1 MVESSENMSNVKSV
15 QVNAAVCG
23 FHYHRSSWAPEPE
36 LLLNFLHEVGN
47 TFDVFVI
54 KVCGRENKKIMD
66 HLPMEISRVTKFL
79 LDRRA
84 NVTAKLTSTNYS
96 RFGAR
101 WSRDLLYHNVFD
113 GCHRCY
119 SLSGRKVRRTCQN
132 LVYWDQ
138 RRENFGFISA
148 YLGYFWGEF
157 WSYSTKKEEKEHSK

>member
-1 MVESSENMSNVKSV
+1 MYRWIFNVELYWNSGLWLNLQKTCRMWNQFKLTLQFEVFTTTE
-15 QVNAAVCG
+15 AL
-23 FHYHRSSWAPEPE
+23 EPQE

-54 KVCGRENKKIMD
+54 KVCGKEKKEIMD

-101 WSRDLLYHNVFD
+101 WSRDPLYHNVFD
-113 GCHRCY
+113 GCHRC
-119 SLSGRKVRRTCQN
+119 
-132 LVYWDQ
+132 
-138 RRENFGFISA
+138 
-148 YLGYFWGEF
+148 
-157 WSYSTKKEEKEHSK
+157 